1 MHKTVTKVFL
11 APALALLLWPLAA
24 RVQADEL
31 PKFSDAKVNEFVSQ
45 YADFVK
51 KYIEAYNAAKT
62 GNPAAFNQLKT
73 QVKQLQDEVA
83 EVAEKLQSK
92 PEEVQRYEQFITTYT
107 EKMIDGTK

>member
-1 MHKTVTKVFL
+1 MHKTVTKIFL